1 MSSSQNVQT
10 LTKENYFKTD
20 IRVNKTWF
28 MVPKIKQF
36 MCDQHDLNEVK
47 FGLSEKHTKFEK
59 IFLKVLTNQLIY
71 LIYIKTMRNIFSNY
85 MCFSKSPNFILQSFR
100 QWKLP
105 NGSIYLFN
113 DLFWFDVFLQFA
125 TKIYI
130 SSEEILNWQNYVLN
144 VFFFR
149 NFNFLKLKVKNGA
162 TEFFCSSFVINSF
175 LCVVYG

>member
-1 MSSSQNVQT
+1 MVVFQKLEGKTTTLKNWIIRMEGNSTKYSQK
-10 LTKENYFKTD
+10 LCFDKFFALKEYNFPSG
-20 IRVNKTWF
+20 F
-28 MVPKIKQF
+28 
-36 MCDQHDLNEVK
+36 
-47 FGLSEKHTKFEK
+47 
-59 IFLKVLTNQLIY
+59 LTNTIL
-71 LIYIKTMRNIFSNY
+71 
-85 MCFSKSPNFILQSFR
+85 NFAQE
-100 QWKLP
+100 WKLP
-105 NGSIYLFN
+105 NGSIYLFY

>member
-1 MSSSQNVQT
+1 MFHQWEHLNFSPV
-10 LTKENYFKTD
+10 
-20 IRVNKTWF
+20 TWSITWLI
-28 MVPKIKQF
+28 IKSYRRQPPRF
-36 MCDQHDLNEVK
+36 VK

-105 NGSIYLFN
+105 NGSIYLFY
-113 DLFWFDVFLQFA
+113 DLCWFDVFLQFA

-144 VFFFR
+144 VFFFVISIFWNWKWKMGLR
-149 NFNFLKLKVKNGA
+149 S
-162 TEFFCSSFVINSF
+162 FFVPVLSLTLSCA
-175 LCVVYG
+175 